1 MQHNKRMYRNVS
13 AEATAK
19 VFYFFTRFFIP
30 PFVLG
35 HVGIQAY
42 GLYGTVFVL
51 VSYFGMSAIGFSNA
65 YVKYVAQFAAEDRID
80 DSNNLLSSG
89 FTMMS
94 VLAIVLYTGF
104 AFSWGH
110 VAEWI
115 KVPPALMPDARFL
128 SLTIVGVFLAYLA
141 LSIFRDTLAGMQEIV
156 LVQRVWMI
164 SVVLETILIFTLVG
178 SGMGLRGLGIAF
190 GARTLFEISA
200 NAYLCRR
207 KIPWMR
213 LKFMVPDKASLRL
226 LAGYGGIV
234 QLNAMMAIFLNSVER
249 VIATPLIGL
258 AASAVLDLGK
268 RFPGMATS
276 IPSSFAS
283 SILPSAADIHAR
295 AANQEEARSQ
305 ISSIYVSTTRSMNLV
320 SSFLFAFLVF
330 ASGPCL
336 VFWLKSVPA
345 GVVALTI
352 IFALGTQTNMLTGTG
367 TAVFKAMGKPQM
379 ELHNNIS
386 NCVAVAM
393 FVPLS
398 YLLLGKWTVIGIAA
412 SCQIGNAAS
421 SFWFLARGHKQ
432 LGVSMRSFWD
442 EVFLPGL
449 VPYAV
454 GAAVLLPIAHW
465 ASGGGRVRAGAY
477 LAGFGILYLII
488 TLAVLLI
495 FFAKSSERQAA
506 IETAGKL
513 ADRFGVRGVEVRLT
527 RLLPRSSEGL

>member
-1 MQHNKRMYRNVS
+1 MYRNVS
-13 AEATAK
+13 AEASAK

-35 HVGIQAY
+35 HVGIQSY

-65 YVKYVAQFAAEDRID
+65 YVKYVAEFAAGSRNDA
-80 DSNNLLSSG
+80 SNRLLSSG

-94 VLAIVLYTGF
+94 ALAVVLYTCF

-115 KVPPALMPDARFL
+115 KVPPGLMPDARFL

-141 LSIFRDTLAGMQEIV
+141 LSVFRDTLTGMQEIV

-164 SVVLETILIFTLVG
+164 SVVLETILIFALLG

-190 GARTLFEISA
+190 AARMLFEVGAS
-200 NAYLCRR
+200 AYLCRR
-207 KIPWMR
+207 KVAWMR

-234 QLNAMMAIFLNSVER
+234 QMNSMMAIFLNSVER

-295 AANQEEARSQ
+295 ATSPAEAKSQ
-305 ISSIYVSTTRSMNLV
+305 IASLYVSTTRSMNLV
-320 SSFLFAFLVF
+320 SSLLFAFLVF
-330 ASGPCL
+330 AAGPCL

-345 GVVALTI
+345 GVVALTV

-367 TAVFKAMGKPQM
+367 TSVFKAIGRPQM
-379 ELHNNIS
+379 ELHNNLS
-386 NCVAVAM
+386 YCVAVAI

-412 SCQIGNAAS
+412 SCQIANAAS

-432 LGVSMRSFWD
+432 LGVSLRTFWD

-465 ASGGGRVRAGAY
+465 ASSGGRVRAGAA
-477 LAGFGILYLII
+477 LAGFGALYIVV
-488 TLAVLLI
+488 TLAVLLV
-495 FFAKSSERQAA
+495 FFAKSSERLAA

-513 ADRFGVRGVEVRLT
+513 ADRLGIRGVEVRLA
-527 RLLPRSSEGL
+527 RFLPQTAESVL